1 MLLEMILYME
11 LMERRLCLLTDS
23 IFFDTDCICAF
34 LWINR
39 ESFPEK
45 KFPGKNVIP
54 QEVYKE
60 IDRPTIPHLKTRID
74 QIISNGSA
82 VIMSMDISSEE
93 YALYRELITYNGR
106 NKVIGSGEAASIS
119 LAKKHNGVLGS
130 NNLRDVSY
138 YINKY
143 SLKHIT
149 TGEILVESFQKG
161 LITEQEG
168 NTILASMLNKK
179 RKIGANLFTEFL
191 KRSKTDNYK

>member
-45 KFPGKNVIP
+45 KFPGKIVIP

-106 NKVIGSGEAASIS
+106 NKVIGSVEVASIS

-149 TGEILVESFQKG
+149 TGDILVESFQKG

-168 NTILASMLNKK
+168 NTIWASMLNKK
-179 RKIGANLFTEFL
+179 RKIGANSFTEFL
-191 KRSKTDNYK
+191 KRSKTDNSK

>member
-1 MLLEMILYME
+1 
-11 LMERRLCLLTDS
+11 LTDS

-34 LWINR
+34 LWING
-39 ESFPEK
+39 EIFPEK
-45 KFPGKNVIP
+45 MFPGKIVIP

-179 RKIGANLFTEFL
+179 RKIGTNLFTEFL